1 MIAKTTSWHP
11 IPVRVKQCCSA
22 REIWWALLH
31 APALLGGSNLRLLCT
46 MVDHRLT
53 CIPHVLEIKKNFATK
68 LDLLKRSRFLP
79 TKFLLGFYF
88 KVILPS
94 VQYGLI
100 LWGAGSYSD
109 LCCSIERLHCR
120 AARIIFNL
128 PKDIASWDVLE
139 RDHWPTL
146 TYLLTIKW

>member
-1 MIAKTTSWHP
+1 
-11 IPVRVKQCCSA
+11 
-22 REIWWALLH
+22 
-31 APALLGGSNLRLLCT
+31 

-79 TKFLLGFYF
+79 TKFLRDFYF

-100 LWGAGSYSD
+100 LWGACSNSD
-109 LCCSIERLHCR
+109 LCCSIEQLQCR

-128 PKDIASWDVLE
+128 PKDIAS
-139 RDHWPTL
+139 
-146 TYLLTIKW
+146 